1 MSSQRG
7 NVSRTRP
14 QRHQNETVF
23 KNNKFD
29 TSSLTKKLNTKVHE
43 AVCQHCKEVLEWR
56 VKYKKFKA
64 LTQPKKCVKC
74 LQKTVKDAYHIIC
87 KPCASKLE
95 ICAKCGKKEEIV
107 VPIEKGLGSVTKEE
121 GKKDVDELDFE
132 GEDDDDYDEE
142 EDSDHDNEDGKHKA
156 K

>member
-64 LTQPKKCVKC
+64 LTQPKKW
-74 LQKTVKDAYHIIC
+74 
-87 KPCASKLE
+87 
-95 ICAKCGKKEEIV
+95 
-107 VPIEKGLGSVTKEE
+107 
-121 GKKDVDELDFE
+121 
-132 GEDDDDYDEE
+132 
-142 EDSDHDNEDGKHKA
+142 
-156 K
+156 